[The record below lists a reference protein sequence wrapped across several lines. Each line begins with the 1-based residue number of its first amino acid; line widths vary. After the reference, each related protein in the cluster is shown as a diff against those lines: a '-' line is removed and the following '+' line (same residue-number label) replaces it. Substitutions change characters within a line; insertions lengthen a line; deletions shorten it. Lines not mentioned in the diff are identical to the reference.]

1 MKPRFISIAMFV
13 VVANL
18 LSAAPYITIGEL
30 KLFRAYASE
39 KSKVELREYLPRG
52 EAFDHWNRLA
62 SVRVFE
68 DLKDPRQYL
77 SNVAAA
83 VKKSHP
89 SANYRL
95 LQDDKSKELVLDFLT
110 FAPDSAPQ
118 HFAEWNLMRAKYVK
132 GKGLIVYQ
140 YAMRLY
146 VVDDSSIGV
155 ITSERKKMT
164 RPFGEASFEEKE
176 GPNQSPEPTSTA
188 VMPDAGASVTPSAL
202 VAHL

>member
-1 MKPRFISIAMFV
+1 MKPRLISLLLFAAA
-13 VVANL
+13 ANL
-18 LSAAPYITIGEL
+18 LTAASSITIGEL
-30 KLFRAYASE
+30 KLFRTYAPE
-39 KSKVELREYLPRG
+39 DSKVDLREYLPAG
-52 EAFDHWNRLA
+52 ENFDHWNRLA
-62 SVRVFE
+62 SVRVFK
-68 DLKDPRQYL
+68 DLKDPKQYL

-110 FAPDSAPQ
+110 FAPDSAPL

-146 VVDDSSIGV
+146 VVDDSSIE
-155 ITSERKKMT
+155 ILNSERKKMT
-164 RPFGEASFEEKE
+164 RPFSEASFEEMKE
-176 GPNQSPEPTSTA
+176 PN
-188 VMPDAGASVTPSAL
+188 
-202 VAHL
+202 